1 MASLAA
7 VSGSW
12 ETSIILTIMTSF
24 GGVNQNSDDDMTS
37 FLIWAIKE
45 SKISICWW
53 WTFESIVLKCKV
65 YTYWSKKIFS
75 HPDSQENNRKSKST
89 EES

>member
-45 SKISICWW
+45 SKISIC
-53 WTFESIVLKCKV
+53 
-65 YTYWSKKIFS
+65 
-75 HPDSQENNRKSKST
+75 
-89 EES
+89 